1 MSLKSESLRT
11 RQSESLIFKM
21 SQSELAN
28 KFPVNLICCTWSDAK
43 KKKKNEIKT
52 REMTRAISA
61 RAESTTRRATADS
74 FAKLKYA
81 RVSGSCN
88 QSLGMESGDIPDSA
102 ITASSSYVTNVG
114 PRNGRWVHYFYDIP
128 FSTTLSFNKTEREIE
143 GKEIQKESEKEIEK
157 EKEKAEREGGK
168 QTDTLH

>member
-1 MSLKSESLRT
+1 MSLKWVFADSPIGILNFQDESVR
-11 RQSESLIFKM
+11 I
-21 SQSELAN
+21 SQLVSS
-28 KFPVNLICCTWSDAK
+28 KFDMLHTIRR
-43 KKKKNEIKT
+43 KKKNKKEIKT

-61 RAESTTRRATADS
+61 RAESTILRATADS

-128 FSTTLSFNKTEREIE
+128 FSTTLSFDKTEREIE